1 MMTFEITTICGIA
14 IAVAFVVLCAE
25 DGQEFSED

>member
-1 MMTFEITTICGIA
+1 MMTFAIITLCGIA

-25 DGQEFSED
+25 DAEDAED

>member
-1 MMTFEITTICGIA
+1 MMTFSIITLFGIA

-25 DGQEFSED
+25 DGQEFGED